1 VHESIIQSKQDEQV
15 FKRMGIGDSTIS
27 NSEIR
32 LIRWCF
38 NIFCEKTHGK
48 SHPMAV
54 VAYALCLASQDE
66 ERQRPLCD
74 TIASHMDAMGSKFHG
89 SVPVT
94 TNQPSWSRIAGCD

>member
-1 VHESIIQSKQDEQV
+1 MKASSSQNKMKQV

-38 NIFCEKTHGK
+38 NMFCEKTHGK
-48 SHPMAV
+48 SHPVAV

-74 TIASHMDAMGSKFHG
+74 TIASPHRCHG
-89 SVPVT
+89 VKIPWFQS
-94 TNQPSWSRIAGCD
+94 PSTSHL